1 MPDRQIGRSADR
13 QIGRLLNRVG
23 KPTSQGNGWTEARVR
38 SFGNYSDIAVYR
50 KGEWAE
56 RGEITLEA
64 AAEII
69 GIAKM
74 TVLRMIQR
82 GDIKGRQPCKGAP
95 WVIKAEM
102 IWPFSVPKDNQKGR

>member
-1 MPDRQIGRSADR
+1 
-13 QIGRLLNRVG
+13 
-23 KPTSQGNGWTEARVR
+23 VR